1 MEPEKYKEILAEF
14 DTLISH
20 SHAIC
25 NRLTGRPIDGL
36 HLAYVDTIYTKL
48 VCHGISL
55 RRLSPTLD
63 ARVPQELWD
72 LPSACAVARSLIE
85 AYDALAYIGAPDISA
100 AERDFRILLWDA
112 HDQARRLT
120 MLDKIGSVDARVEK
134 IRQKAVAL
142 SEQIKL
148 HEFFAN
154 ATKDLQARVTRGE
167 PFHLTQK
174 ELNLAHGIDHDFY
187 VTATMFLSQYVHTYP
202 FAIHQLMNAKAG
214 DPDSIRLSSM
224 PLRYT
229 MPFIVKAIDAMTM
242 QWPDAQSEVSSDV
255 DMLIRQWRHIA
266 EQGVTNFDEQVP
278 ASMIPTIPLYD
289 N

>member
-1 MEPEKYKEILAEF
+1 MTPEKYKETLAGF
-14 DTLISH
+14 DALLG
-20 SHAIC
+20 HAHALC
-25 NRLTGRPIDGL
+25 SRLTGRPIDGL

-48 VCHGISL
+48 ICHGISL

-63 ARVPQELWD
+63 VRIPQELWD

-85 AYDALAYIGAPDISA
+85 AYDALAYIGTRDISA

-120 MLDKIGSVDARVEK
+120 MLEKIGSVDGRVEE
-134 IRQKAVAL
+134 IRQKAAAL
-142 SEQIKL
+142 SEQIKS

-154 ATKDLQARVTRGE
+154 AAKDLQARVTRGE

-174 ELNLAHGIDHDFY
+174 ELNLAHGINQDFY

-214 DPDSIRLSSM
+214 DLDSIGLSSM

-229 MPFIVKAIDAMTM
+229 MPFIVKAIDTM
-242 QWPDAQSEVSSDV
+242 IALWPDAQSDV
-255 DMLIRQWRHIA
+255 NNDLVMLIRRWRHVA
-266 EQGVTNFDEQVP
+266 EQGVANFDE
-278 ASMIPTIPLYD
+278 
-289 N
+289 